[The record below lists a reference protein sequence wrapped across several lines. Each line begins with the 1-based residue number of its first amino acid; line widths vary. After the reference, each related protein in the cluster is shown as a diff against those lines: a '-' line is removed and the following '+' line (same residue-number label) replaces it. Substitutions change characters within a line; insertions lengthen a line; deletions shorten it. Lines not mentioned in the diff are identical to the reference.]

1 MTRLEMQNLRTT
13 VDGYTVSAALHVA
26 GTPHPGSP
34 LLVALPGGTFTSEYF
49 CIAGSRT
56 GSFVD
61 IATRNGFS
69 VLRMDR
75 PGYGASDSLPEDE
88 NTFVRQAELL
98 DSAISGMLDDCA
110 ADTVVL
116 VGHSIGGI
124 VALEV
129 AARQPHW
136 RLTGV
141 AISGM
146 GAAIPAGGAAEQLG
160 ALPLSGV
167 VDLPVEEREQ
177 LWYGPAS
184 SVSADAVVS
193 ARSSFAPAPM
203 IELKLAPKW
212 AAQRLDETA
221 LAITVPVHHTLAEFD
236 ALWDASPGARDL
248 FLAKFSPTLPVH
260 SEIMAGVGH
269 CIDHHLLG
277 AAMHYNQLA
286 FAHQCM
292 LAQMASSNPF

>member
-1 MTRLEMQNLRTT
+1 MQNLRIT
-13 VDGYTVSAALHVA
+13 VDGYTVAATLHLA
-26 GTPHPGSP
+26 GAPHPGSP
-34 LLVALPGGTFTSEYF
+34 LLVALHGGTFTSEYF
-49 CIAGSRT
+49 CIAGSPT

-75 PGYGASDSLPEDE
+75 PGYGASDLLPEDE

-98 DSAISGMLDDCA
+98 DSAISCMLDDCA
-110 ADTVVL
+110 AETVVL

-124 VALEV
+124 VALEI
-129 AARQPHW
+129 AARQPDW

-141 AISGM
+141 TISGM

-160 ALPLSGV
+160 ALPFTGV
-167 VDLPVEEREQ
+167 VDLPFKEREP

-203 IELKLAPKW
+203 IELKSAPKW
-212 AAQRLDETA
+212 AAQRLDEAA
-221 LAITVPVHHTLAEFD
+221 LAITVPIHHTLGEFD
-236 ALWDASPGARDL
+236 ALWDASPSARDL
-248 FLAKFSPTLPVH
+248 FLAKFNPTLAVH

-277 AAMHYNQLA
+277 AAMHYSQLA

-292 LAQMASSNPF
+292 LAQMASSNPI

>member
-1 MTRLEMQNLRTT
+1 MQNLRTT
-13 VDGYTVSAALHVA
+13 VDGYTVSATLHLA

-34 LLVALPGGTFTSEYF
+34 LLVALHGGTFTSEYF

-75 PGYGASDSLPEDE
+75 PGYGASDLLPEDE

-160 ALPLSGV
+160 ALPFSGV

-203 IELKLAPKW
+203 IELKSAPKW

-221 LAITVPVHHTLAEFD
+221 LGHYGPGPPHARRIRRALGRLAKGPRPISRQVQPD
-236 ALWDASPGARDL
+236 TASPFG
-248 FLAKFSPTLPVH
+248 
-260 SEIMAGVGH
+260 
-269 CIDHHLLG
+269 DHGGSRPLH
-277 AAMHYNQLA
+277 
-286 FAHQCM
+286 
-292 LAQMASSNPF
+292 

>member
-1 MTRLEMQNLRTT
+1 MQKLTAV
-13 VDGYTVSAALHVA
+13 VDGRTVSATLHSA
-26 GTPHPGSP
+26 ETPSPGGP
-34 LLVALPGGTFTSEYF
+34 LLVALHGGTYTSEYF
-49 CIAGSRT
+49 CVAGSRA

-69 VLRMDR
+69 VLRVDR
-75 PGYGASDSLPEDE
+75 PGYGASDLLPEDE

-98 DSAISGMLDDCA
+98 DSAISGMLDDTA
-110 ADTVVL
+110 ADTAVL

-129 AARQPHW
+129 AARQPEW
-136 RLTGV
+136 RLIGL

-146 GAAIPAGGAAEQLG
+146 GACIPVGGAAEQLG

-177 LWYGPAS
+177 LWYGPVAG
-184 SVSADAVVS
+184 VSEDAVVS

-203 IELKLAPKW
+203 VELKAAPKW
-212 AAQRLDETA
+212 AMQRLDDAAATV
-221 LAITVPVHHTLAEFD
+221 TVPVHHTLAEFD
-236 ALWDASPGARDL
+236 SLWDASPRAREL
-248 FLAKFSPTLPVH
+248 FLAKFSPTLLVH
-260 SEIMAGVGH
+260 SEIMPGVGH
-269 CIDHHLLG
+269 CIDHHLQG
-277 AAMHYNQLA
+277 AAMHYKHLA

-292 LAQMASSNPF
+292 MLQKASTNPI

>member
-1 MTRLEMQNLRTT
+1 MARLEMQNLRTS
-13 VDGYTVSAALHVA
+13 VDGYAVSATLHLA

-34 LLVALPGGTFTSEYF
+34 LLVALHGGTFTSEYF

-75 PGYGASDSLPEDE
+75 PGYGASDLLPEDD

-98 DSAISGMLDDCA
+98 DSAIAGMLDDCA

-124 VALEV
+124 VALEI

-141 AISGM
+141 AISGT

-160 ALPLSGV
+160 ALPFSGV

-184 SVSADAVVS
+184 SVSAAAIVS

-203 IELKLAPKW
+203 IELKSAPKW

-248 FLAKFSPTLPVH
+248 FLAKFSPTLRVH

>member
-1 MTRLEMQNLRTT
+1 MQNLRTT
-13 VDGYTVSAALHVA
+13 VDEYTVAATLHLA
-26 GTPHPGSP
+26 GAPHPGSP
-34 LLVALPGGTFTSEYF
+34 LLVALHGGTFTSEYF
-49 CIAGSRT
+49 CIAGSLT

-75 PGYGASDSLPEDE
+75 PGYGASDLLPEDE

-98 DSAISGMLDDCA
+98 DGAISCMLDDCA
-110 ADTVVL
+110 ADTIVL

-124 VALEV
+124 VALEI
-129 AARQPHW
+129 AARQPDW

-160 ALPLSGV
+160 ALPFTGV
-167 VDLPVEEREQ
+167 VDLPLEEREP

-184 SVSADAVVS
+184 SLSADAVVS

-203 IELKLAPKW
+203 IELKSAPKW
-212 AAQRLDETA
+212 AAQRLDVAA

-236 ALWDASPGARDL
+236 ALWDTSPRARDL

-260 SEIMAGVGH
+260 SEIMTGVGH

-286 FAHQCM
+286 FAHRCM
-292 LAQMASSNPF
+292 LAQMASSTPF

>member
-1 MTRLEMQNLRTT
+1 MGMHRLSTV
-13 VDGYTVSAALHVA
+13 VDGQVITATLHTAAQ
-26 GTPHPGSP
+26 PSPGDP
-34 LLVALPGGTFTSEYF
+34 ILVALHGGTYTSEYF
-49 CIAGSRT
+49 CVAGSPA

-69 VLRMDR
+69 VLRVDR
-75 PGYGASDSLPEDE
+75 PGYGASDPLPEDK

-98 DSAISGMLDDCA
+98 DGAISGMLHDSA
-110 ADTVVL
+110 AGSAVL

-124 VALEV
+124 VALEI
-129 AARQPHW
+129 AARQPEW
-136 RLTGV
+136 RLIGV
-141 AISGM
+141 AVSGM

-177 LWYGPAS
+177 LWYGPAAG
-184 SVSADAVVS
+184 VSEEAVVA

-203 IELKLAPKW
+203 VELKSAPKW
-212 AAQRLDETA
+212 AAQRLDEA
-221 LAITVPVHHTLAEFD
+221 ASAITVPVHHVLAEFD
-236 ALWDASPGARDL
+236 ALWDASPGAREL

-260 SEIMAGVGH
+260 SEIMPGVGH

-277 AAMHYNQLA
+277 AAMHYQQLA

-292 LAQMASSNPF
+292 LRQPAAANPT

>member
-1 MTRLEMQNLRTT
+1 MESRLIAAGSGR
-13 VDGYTVSAALHVA
+13 VAVSYHAPAAEI
-26 GTPHPGSP
+26 PGLP
-34 LLVALPGGTFTSEYF
+34 LLVALHGGTYTSQYF

-98 DSAISGMLDDCA
+98 DSAISDMLNDCA
-110 ADTVVL
+110 SDTVVL

-124 VALEV
+124 VALEL

-160 ALPLSGV
+160 ALPFSGV

-203 IELKLAPKW
+203 IELKSAPKW
-212 AAQRLDETA
+212 AAQRLDEA
-221 LAITVPVHHTLAEFD
+221 ASAISVPVHHTIAEFD
-236 ALWDASPGARDL
+236 ALWDASPRARDL

-269 CIDHHLLG
+269 SIDHHLLG

-292 LAQMASSNPF
+292 LAQLASSNPF